1 MATICRSPMVCL
13 IGLVLIS
20 GALFAQ
26 VLPST
31 VEKVEPSGWQAGPA
45 SNLMLTLSGRHMDG
59 VLRVT
64 VKHKGVQVIGIESRD
79 ANHLFVL
86 LHIGANAEPGTMM
99 LQLFTQFMT
108 TFAAV
113 PMFSELSSRSKPS
126 ADK

>member
-1 MATICRSPMVCL
+1 MATICRSPMLCL
-13 IGLVLIS
+13 IGFALIS
-20 GALFAQ
+20 GVLFAQ
-26 VLPST
+26 GLPAT
-31 VEKVEPSGWQAGPA
+31 VEKIEPSGWQPGPA

-64 VKHKGVQVIGIESRD
+64 VRHRGVQVIGIESRD
-79 ANHLFVL
+79 SNHLFVL

-113 PMFSELSSRSKPS
+113 PMFSELSPRSKPS
-126 ADK
+126 ADE